1 MISVKDRIGPIVGHK
16 IRIRGNDKIYNRVHL
31 KVYRYVSNQVSEQI
45 RQQIYNQIY
54 VEVIRQN
61 RLIWNQ

>member
-1 MISVKDRIGPIVGHK
+1 MISVKDRIAYRVVHK

-54 VEVIRQN
+54 VEVVKQN
-61 RLIWNQ
+61 KVIWNQ